1 MYESNTPEI
10 IKYLTED
17 DLKLMYGRLNRRF
30 VVVDTLPAVETL
42 NLANKNAIYVVKES
56 IGDASRYWPY
66 VFENNEWKIL
76 GIGRQDLDSKIDK
89 VAAIAGHLVVAND
102 DGSLVDAN
110 IMPGTFVALSFDP
123 TEQIQP
129 HATDIRKI
137 WDAFQTG
144 MPVILLDN
152 RSGGTG
158 LYASL
163 NAAGYTWPDGNHM
176 AERLVD
182 VDENYRSC
190 NDTIP
195 GYYDS
200 DTKKFY
206 DDIYHSIEIDPIED
220 ALFHDL
226 GDDKV
231 YLYAEGEFVRVLRF
245 VQFSTNE
252 LMKDDPA
259 WPSRKSARP
268 VFFRIFEPMT
278 SATANNFYAVYGE
291 YTTTIKVNVDPEIMY
306 GNGVEEP
313 IGVYEYN
320 GEMAGLVPDAPDSDT
335 DKKFLRADGQW
346 GTITIPEQVQS
357 DWAQDGEQ
365 EVDFIKNKPNLAPVA
380 TSGSYDD
387 LKNKPHI
394 PADQIQAD
402 WAQDDDKEADFIKNK
417 PELADVATSG
427 SYNDLADKPHIPDD
441 QIQSDWAQ
449 DNEQEADFIKNKPE
463 LADVATSGSYDDLE
477 DKPHIPD
484 DPVQSDWN
492 QSATNELD
500 YIKNKPGTFGPASA
514 QQAGTDGF
522 VPAPQAGDQD
532 KYLKGDGTWATI
544 TIPVVADMTG
554 ATEQSNGAH
563 GLVPQPL
570 IADREKFLKGDGT
583 WTNVDNTR
591 ACTVPEMDDW
601 LDEVDNEGNNNG

>member
-30 VVVDTLPAVETL
+30 VVVDALPAVGSLEP
-42 NLANKNAIYVVKES
+42 ADKNVIYVVKETD
-56 IGDASRYWPY
+56 GGVERYWPN
-66 VFENNEWKIL
+66 VLEDNVWKPV
-76 GIGRQDLDSKIDK
+76 GIVQEDLNGKIDK
-89 VAAIAGHLVVAND
+89 VSAEEGHLVVADEN
-102 DGSLVDAN
+102 GNLSDAGL
-110 IMPGTFVALSFDP
+110 MPGTFVALAYDP
-123 TEQIQP
+123 SEQIQP
-129 HATDIRKI
+129 HATDFRKI
-137 WDAFQTG
+137 WGALQSG
-144 MPVILLDN
+144 IPVILLDN
-152 RSGGTG
+152 RESGTG

-163 NAAGYTWPDGNHM
+163 NAAGYTWPDGDHM
-176 AERLVD
+176 AERVTD
-182 VDENYRSC
+182 VDTDYRPHDDS
-190 NDTIP
+190 IP

-200 DTKKFY
+200 ENGKFY
-206 DDIYHSIEIDPIED
+206 YDIYHAIEIDPVD
-220 ALFHDL
+220 GVVYHDL
-226 GDDKV
+226 VDDKV
-231 YLYAEGEFVRVLRF
+231 YLYADEAFTRVLRF
-245 VQFSTNE
+245 VQFSANE
-252 LMKDDPA
+252 LVNDDPV
-259 WPSRKSARP
+259 WTSRKAARP
-268 VFFRIFEPMT
+268 VFFRIFEPET
-278 SATANNFYAVYGE
+278 SATANNFYVAYGE
-291 YTTTIKVNVDPEIMY
+291 YTTMIKVNVDPEIMY

-313 IGVYEYN
+313 LGVYEYN
-320 GEMAGLVPDAPDSDT
+320 GETAGLVPDAPDSDT

-346 GTITIPEQVQS
+346 GTITIPKQVQS

-365 EVDFIKNKPNLAPVA
+365 EADFIKNKPNLAPVA

-387 LKNKPHI
+387 LEDKPHI
-394 PADQIQAD
+394 PADQIQSD

-427 SYNDLADKPHIPDD
+427 SYN
-441 QIQSDWAQ
+441 
-449 DNEQEADFIKNKPE
+449 
-463 LADVATSGSYDDLE
+463 DLE

-583 WTNVDNTR
+583 WANVDNAR
-591 ACTVPEMDDW
+591 ACTAEDIDKW
-601 LDEVDNEGNNNG
+601 IKDVDSEETNNG